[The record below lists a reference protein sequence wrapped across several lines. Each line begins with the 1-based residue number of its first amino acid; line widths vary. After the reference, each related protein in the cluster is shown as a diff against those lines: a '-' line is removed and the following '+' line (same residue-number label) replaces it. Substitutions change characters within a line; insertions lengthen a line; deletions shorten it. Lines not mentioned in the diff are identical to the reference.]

1 MILCA
6 DQYVTIKPGAEKLS
20 ICWKQ
25 DNLMENRVSID
36 YA

>member
-1 MILCA
+1 MLFGEDRYGA
-6 DQYVTIKPGAEKLS
+6 IKPGAEKLS

-25 DNLMENRVSID
+25 DNLMENRVSIG